1 MKIFYTKSFGSIRY
15 YTADNLK
22 QGDCQPSSDLTHFL
36 LFLQAQ
42 IRVILTQAEIFI
54 LVAALSAEGFAGS
67 WYTGALHRKLDEPIP
82 VAMPLVL
89 ASVRTLVMMAGFL
102 AGAAISPL
110 INDNR
115 IVFGLIL
122 IFITGLKISLETFRF
137 NPEEKII
144 LVDNFTTLL
153 LWSVA
158 GSFSVFL
165 AGAGAGLGIAVSYS
179 ALAVFF
185 LISVLGS
192 YAGSGFGS
200 GKGLRPGVRYMV
212 LVSGVVIMIISLR
225 LLILLLF

>member
-1 MKIFYTKSFGSIRY
+1 
-15 YTADNLK
+15 
-22 QGDCQPSSDLTHFL
+22 
-36 LFLQAQ
+36 
-42 IRVILTQAEIFI
+42 
-54 LVAALSAEGFAGS
+54 
-67 WYTGALHRKLDEPIP
+67 
-82 VAMPLVL
+82 
-89 ASVRTLVMMAGFL
+89 MMAGFL

-122 IFITGLKISLETFRF
+122 IFITGLKISMETFRF

-165 AGAGAGLGIAVSYS
+165 AGAGAGLGISVSYS